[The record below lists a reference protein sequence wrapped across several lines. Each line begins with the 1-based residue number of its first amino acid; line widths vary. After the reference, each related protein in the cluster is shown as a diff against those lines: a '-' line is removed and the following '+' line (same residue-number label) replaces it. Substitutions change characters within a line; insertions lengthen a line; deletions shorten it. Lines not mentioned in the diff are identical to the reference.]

1 MDEGCDGGDEV
12 DAMNYLKDDFIMTE
26 EAYPYKGKDQKCKY
40 NEEKATNINTQS
52 VHKVKAKGH
61 PDQMKAA
68 LSQHGPVSVSIQ
80 ADIDNYESGI
90 FDNKK
95 CGCDVDHAV
104 LAVGYGVEDGNE
116 YWIIKNTWAS
126 DWGEDGY
133 IRFAIAEGDGIC
145 CVQSYVHYPLTT
157 E

>member
-61 PDQMKAA
+61 PD
-68 LSQHGPVSVSIQ
+68 
-80 ADIDNYESGI
+80 
-90 FDNKK
+90 
-95 CGCDVDHAV
+95 
-104 LAVGYGVEDGNE
+104 
-116 YWIIKNTWAS
+116 
-126 DWGEDGY
+126 
-133 IRFAIAEGDGIC
+133 
-145 CVQSYVHYPLTT
+145 
-157 E
+157 